1 MSARSRPPPAPAEI
15 ACRVPRGTKTYD
27 PGPAGIV
34 SSPTVKAYW
43 PQVRALAQA
52 AASGRYPNL
61 AAALAAAGPPRS
73 QDDIF
78 ASCIDR
84 LIDLAEPGLQRPR

>member
-1 MSARSRPPPAPAEI
+1 MQAVLPAER
-15 ACRVPRGTKTYD
+15 AGT
-27 PGPAGIV
+27 AG
-34 SSPTVKAYW
+34 TVQQNTA
-43 PQVRALAQA
+43 QIQALARG

-78 ASCIDR
+78 GSCIDR
-84 LIDLAEPGLQRPR
+84 LIDLAGPGLQQLR

>member
-1 MSARSRPPPAPAEI
+1 VQPLAR
-15 ACRVPRGTKTYD
+15 
-27 PGPAGIV
+27 
-34 SSPTVKAYW
+34 
-43 PQVRALAQA
+43 A

-61 AAALAAAGPPRS
+61 ATAFTAGGPPCS

-84 LIDLAEPGLQRPR
+84 LIDLAGP